1 MRRRRAAA
9 RAWSGRVGVGFEGR
23 TENLLDFGVE
33 GKSVASDLNACAF
46 KRRLV
51 SEPGSRVG
59 QSLGCAGVE
68 VPVPCQW
75 ALQ

>member
-33 GKSVASDLNACAF
+33 GKSVASDLNACA
-46 KRRLV
+46 
-51 SEPGSRVG
+51 E
-59 QSLGCAGVE
+59 E
-68 VPVPCQW
+68 I
-75 ALQ
+75 